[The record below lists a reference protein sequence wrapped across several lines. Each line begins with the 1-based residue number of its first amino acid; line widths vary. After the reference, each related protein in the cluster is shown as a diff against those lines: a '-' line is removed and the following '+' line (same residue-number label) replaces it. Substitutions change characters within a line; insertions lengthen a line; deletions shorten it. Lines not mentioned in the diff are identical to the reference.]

1 MKKYIPYYIGCL
13 LAVAMALAACTDEA
27 TPALSSEREDQVVF
41 ALTVGAGE
49 STDVQTRASEPGWGD
64 WNENT
69 ITKADIYIVFA
80 NGAEEHFPLN
90 ASDLEGSPGYYTWTS
105 DITADE
111 LIGATIYVVAN
122 CDNSTNSW
130 SGMENLHV
138 TGLGNPAGKQESFLM
153 DGKTE
158 VTADNIEGNKVITVD
173 LKRAAAKIRLA
184 FASDTDW
191 EDVSYRFCQYATT
204 TTAID
209 KNEES
214 YLGDNAGIATY
225 PTENGEPSMAEAVSE
240 NSDYLHEY
248 THIVENEGGEEVT
261 ITRKGL
267 VLYSYANDWF
277 DESKANQ
284 INQVE
289 PIVDDR
295 QTYILLY
302 APYGEGTNKQWY
314 YYKVP
319 VNFRL
324 PTNNDDAIPNED
336 GGYDMID
343 PDTYRHLYRLQR
355 NYIYDITVNIDRPG
369 GTELDPSKLV
379 NLTYEVNPWD
389 REDVTVNY
397 EDNLS
402 YTSGGWEEDDEE
414 GNAILELLDNDLTV
428 HFLNTEGVAELT
440 FTINTPVVATWRAQL
455 TGADIN
461 YFEFV
466 DADGTPIGTTASG
479 VASEDGE
486 NPTMQYLRIRCVE
499 PDSPDSHSVTLQV
512 YADIAGQTYEMDLTN
527 PGNAQQPDDSND
539 PINRFTILQSY

>member
-240 NSDYLHEY
+240 NSDYLYEY
-248 THIVENEGGEEVT
+248 THIVENEGGEEVP

-302 APYGEGTNKQWY
+302 APYGEGTDKKWY

-319 VNFRL
+319 VNYRL
-324 PTNNDDAIPNED
+324 PDNNDDIN
-336 GGYDMID
+336 ID
-343 PDTYRHLYRLQR
+343 SDTYRHLYRLQR

-369 GTELDPSKLV
+369 GTELDPGKLV

-389 REDVTVNY
+389 REDVIVNY
-397 EDNLS
+397 EDELS
-402 YTSGGWEEDDEE
+402 YTPDKWQEEDTE
-414 GNAILELLDNDLTV
+414 GNAILELLDNGKTV
-428 HFLNTEGVAELT
+428 HFLNPSETAVLP
-440 FTINTPVVATWRAQL
+440 FTINTPVVAMWRAQL
-455 TGADIN
+455 SGADIN
-461 YFEFV
+461 YFTFV
-466 DADGTPIGTTASG
+466 DAEGNPLGATASG

-486 NPTMQYLRIRCVE
+486 KPATQYIRIKCTD
-499 PDSPDSHSVTLQV
+499 PDATDSHSVTLHV
-512 YADIAGQTYEMDLTN
+512 YADIGGLTYEMDLTDSGN
-527 PGNAQQPDDSND
+527 EQEPGND
-539 PINRFTILQSY
+539 PISRFTILQSY

>member
-336 GGYDMID
+336 DGYDMID

-369 GTELDPSKLV
+369 GTELDPGKLV
-379 NLTYEVNPWD
+379 NLTYEVEPWD

-402 YTSGGWEEDDEE
+402 YRSDKWVEDTYIDYLDEE
-414 GNAILELLDNDLTV
+414 KTNV
-428 HFLNTEGVAELT
+428 HIYPDRPAELR
-440 FTINTPVVATWRAQL
+440 FTIQSPLDATWRAQL
-455 TGADIN
+455 NGTDVSS
-461 YFEFV
+461 FEFV
-466 DADGTPIGTTASG
+466 HKET
-479 VASEDGE
+479 VDGE
-486 NPTMQYLRIRCVE
+486 ERFVGVGATDEGNTLYDGNGNPISQSIYVRCTDPSSE
-499 PDSPDSHSVTLQV
+499 ETHSVQLHV
-512 YADIAGQTYEMDLTN
+512 YVTYYGQTYELDLTDTEGSDVN
-527 PGNAQQPDDSND
+527 Y
-539 PINRFTILQSY
+539 FTITQGM

>member
-130 SGMENLHV
+130 SEMENLHV

-158 VTADNIEGNKVITVD
+158 VTADNIEGNKVLAVD
-173 LKRAAAKIRLA
+173 LERAAAKIRLA

-336 GGYDMID
+336 DGYDMID

-369 GTELDPSKLV
+369 GTELDPGKLV
-379 NLTYEVNPWD
+379 NLTYEVEPWD

-402 YTSGGWEEDDEE
+402 YRSDKWVEDTYIDYLDEE
-414 GNAILELLDNDLTV
+414 KTNV
-428 HFLNTEGVAELT
+428 HIYPDRPAELR
-440 FTINTPVVATWRAQL
+440 FTIQSPLDATWRAQL
-455 TGADIN
+455 NGTDVSS
-461 YFEFV
+461 FEFV
-466 DADGTPIGTTASG
+466 HKET
-479 VASEDGE
+479 VDGE
-486 NPTMQYLRIRCVE
+486 ERFVGVGATDEGNTLYDGNGNPISQSIYVRCTDPSSE
-499 PDSPDSHSVTLQV
+499 ETHSVQLHV
-512 YADIAGQTYEMDLTN
+512 YVTYYGQTYELDLTDTEGSDVN
-527 PGNAQQPDDSND
+527 Y
-539 PINRFTILQSY
+539 FTITQGM

>member
-1 MKKYIPYYIGCL
+1 MKYIPYYIGCL

-27 TPALSSEREDQVVF
+27 TPTLSGEKEGRVVF
-41 ALTVGAGE
+41 ALTEGAGE
-49 STDVQTRASEPGWGD
+49 STDVQTRASELGWGD

-69 ITKADIYIVFA
+69 VTKADIYIVFA
-80 NGAEEHFPLN
+80 NGTEEHFPLN

-122 CDNSTNSW
+122 CGNSANSW
-130 SGMENLHV
+130 SEMQNLQV
-138 TGLGNPAGKQESFLM
+138 TGLVNPAGKQESFLM
-153 DGKTE
+153 DGKTK
-158 VTADNIEGNKVITVD
+158 VTAGNIEGNRVITVD

-289 PIVDDR
+289 PIVDNR

-302 APYGEGTNKQWY
+302 APYGEGTNKQRY

-336 GGYDMID
+336 DGYDMID

-369 GTELDPSKLV
+369 GTELDPGKLV

-389 REDVTVNY
+389 REDITVNY

-402 YTSGGWEEDDEE
+402 YTSEKWLTGTFIGYLDDEE
-414 GNAILELLDNDLTV
+414 TNV
-428 HFLNTEGVAELT
+428 HIYPDRPAELR
-440 FTINTPVVATWRAQL
+440 FIIQTPSHATWRAQL
-455 TGADIN
+455 TGTDVN

-466 DADGTPIGTTASG
+466 HKETENGEESFVGVGTTDEGNASN
-479 VASEDGE
+479 ENGE
-486 NPTMQYLRIRCVE
+486 VVTQSIYVRCTD
-499 PDSPDSHSVTLQV
+499 PDSEETHSVQLHV
-512 YADIAGQTYEMDLTN
+512 YVTYYGQTYELDLTDAETQTSGGSDVN
-527 PGNAQQPDDSND
+527 Y
-539 PINRFTILQSY
+539 FTITQGM

>member
-130 SGMENLHV
+130 SEMENLHV

-336 GGYDMID
+336 DGYDMID

-369 GTELDPSKLV
+369 GTELDPGKLV
-379 NLTYEVNPWD
+379 NLTYEVEPWD

-402 YTSGGWEEDDEE
+402 YRSDKWVEDTYIDYLDEE
-414 GNAILELLDNDLTV
+414 KTNV
-428 HFLNTEGVAELT
+428 HIYPDRPAELR
-440 FTINTPVVATWRAQL
+440 FTIQSPLDATWRAQL
-455 TGADIN
+455 NGTDVSS
-461 YFEFV
+461 FEFV
-466 DADGTPIGTTASG
+466 HKET
-479 VASEDGE
+479 VDGE
-486 NPTMQYLRIRCVE
+486 ERFVGVGATDEGNTLYDGNGNPISQSIYVRCTDPSSE
-499 PDSPDSHSVTLQV
+499 ETHSVQLHV
-512 YADIAGQTYEMDLTN
+512 YVTYYGQTYELDLTDTEGSDVN
-527 PGNAQQPDDSND
+527 Y
-539 PINRFTILQSY
+539 FTITQGM